1 MRRGRKRPQV
11 IWGLLAFTTVSAC
24 AAGRPLQAQSPP
36 TTPSAQ
42 SAQGAPGLPTV
53 QRMLEP
59 GAEVQQL
66 AREVGTW
73 DVTMTIRPS
82 AEATP
87 IVVSGMVAERSMVG
101 LYLTETMRPAPG
113 SNVPE
118 FRRIDYLTYDNV
130 QARWEYASID
140 TRAPIGIMF
149 AKSFASGPGT
159 EVTVYFDNFP
169 NPGLGDVGGGVRARH
184 VDTRESDDHTFKR
197 QYWTRPGEPEWL
209 AIQYEYTR
217 RR

>member
-1 MRRGRKRPQV
+1 MTRGHKRPHV
-11 IWGLLAFTTVSAC
+11 NWGLLAFTTVSAC
-24 AAGRPLQAQSPP
+24 AAGGPLQAQSPP
-36 TTPSAQ
+36 RSP

-73 DVTMTIRPS
+73 DVTMTIRPT

-87 IVVSGMVAERSMVG
+87 IVV
-101 LYLTETMRPAPG
+101 
-113 SNVPE
+113 
-118 FRRIDYLTYDNV
+118 
-130 QARWEYASID
+130 
-140 TRAPIGIMF
+140 
-149 AKSFASGPGT
+149 SGPGT

-197 QYWTRPGEPEWL
+197 QYWTRPGEPECL